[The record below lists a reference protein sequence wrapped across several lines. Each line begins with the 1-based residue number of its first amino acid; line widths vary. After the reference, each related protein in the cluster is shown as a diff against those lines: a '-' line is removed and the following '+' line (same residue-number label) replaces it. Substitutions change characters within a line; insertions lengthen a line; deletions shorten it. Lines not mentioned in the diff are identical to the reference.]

1 MVVAIQS
8 NSENA
13 ADAMDEASAVTA
25 AMLATL
31 ENENIPT
38 ADIQTGVI
46 RLSPQYLQSVLS
58 SGNEIVGYRAV
69 NSIQVRVT
77 NLDRLGSLLAGVVG
91 GGANRLDRIDFG
103 LIDPTEA
110 MDVARQRAVAETIR
124 QAGVYADAAGV
135 TVGDVMQLSV
145 GNASGYRPI
154 MMDVAAEGMMTAS
167 APSFDVPIEPRIID
181 LSASVTMVFEIGTP

>member
-1 MVVAIQS
+1 MAVTLGLAGLAGPAAAQDRMIKVSARGEVSVASEMATVVVAIQS

-13 ADAMDEASAVTA
+13 ADAMGEASAVTA

-46 RLSPQYLQSVLS
+46 RLSPEYSQSVLS
-58 SGNEIVGYRAV
+58 SGNQIVGYRAV

-91 GGANRLDRIDFG
+91 DGANRLDRIDFG
-103 LIDPTEA
+103 FINPTEA
-110 MDVARQRAVAETIR
+110 MDVARERAVAKTIR

-145 GNASGYRPI
+145 GN
-154 MMDVAAEGMMTAS
+154 T
-167 APSFDVPIEPRIID
+167 
-181 LSASVTMVFEIGTP
+181 

>member
-1 MVVAIQS
+1 MRAIYALALMAVTLGLAGLAGPAAAQDRMIKVSARGEVSVASEMATVVVAIQS

-13 ADAMDEASAVTA
+13 ADAMGEASAVTA

-46 RLSPQYLQSVLS
+46 RLSPEYSQSVLS
-58 SGNEIVGYRAV
+58 SGNQIVGYRAV

-91 GGANRLDRIDFG
+91 DGANRLDRIDFG
-103 LIDPTEA
+103 FINPTEA
-110 MDVARQRAVAETIR
+110 MDVARERAVAKTIR

-145 GNASGYRPI
+145 GN
-154 MMDVAAEGMMTAS
+154 T
-167 APSFDVPIEPRIID
+167 
-181 LSASVTMVFEIGTP
+181 